1 MTFEEFLRS
10 QGTSKNQLGPN
21 RLDAMRQQFQRSG
34 QTSTADPTNGFG
46 IGGVPWATISANA
59 AAHNAGSPYTSGGGG
74 GGEPPVEWTP
84 ADTTQN
90 WINEN
95 PYEYMQGKLQGSGL
109 MSPTGGTSFDTWLT
123 NSYMPRLM
131 GGYYQEM
138 SKDAQRNL
146 GGVAGTTLNAGAPTP
161 ISNGINKAQARRMF
175 LHRPDAERM
184 PNPFAA
190 GPGRW
195 SMWD

>member
-1 MTFEEFLRS
+1 MTFEEYMRSLGYGPRETDQMNQNKRHTLRE
-10 QGTSKNQLGPN
+10 QYWGTQ
-21 RLDAMRQQFQRSG
+21 
-34 QTSTADPTNGFG
+34 STATPE
-46 IGGVPWATISANA
+46 
-59 AAHNAGSPYTSGGGG
+59 SPYTAPTDGGGGG
-74 GGEPPVEWTP
+74 GGEPSVGWTA

-90 WINEN
+90 WVNEN
-95 PYEYMQGKLQGSGL
+95 PYEFMQGKLQGSGL

-123 NSYMPRLM
+123 NSYLPRLM
-131 GGYYQEM
+131 GGYYQNM
-138 SKDAQRNL
+138 TSDASGNL
-146 GGVAGTTLNAGAPTP
+146 TD
-161 ISNGINKAQARRMF
+161 SGIDPANARRMF

>member
-1 MTFEEFLRS
+1 MTFEEYLRS

-21 RLDAMRQQFQRSG
+21 RLDAMRQQYQRSG
-34 QTSTADPTNGFG
+34 GGGTTTTDPTNGFG
-46 IGGVPWATISANA
+46 YNGVPWATVEANA
-59 AAHNAGSPYTSGGGG
+59 AAQNALNANPYTEEATT
-74 GGEPPVEWTP
+74 EPAVGHTP

-109 MSPTGGTSFDTWLT
+109 MSATGGTSFDTWLT
-123 NSYMPRLM
+123 NSYLPRVM
-131 GGYYQEM
+131 GSYYQEM
-138 SKDAQRNL
+138 SK
-146 GGVAGTTLNAGAPTP
+146 NAGGNLDGEMGTAGIAPVKSSIDP
-161 ISNGINKAQARRMF
+161 AQARRMF

>member
-1 MTFEEFLRS
+1 MTFEEYLRQQGLGPKEQSNLNPDRRQRLRS
-10 QGTSKNQLGPN
+10 AYQ
-21 RLDAMRQQFQRSG
+21 
-34 QTSTADPTNGFG
+34 STATPAPAPAAPTPFTA
-46 IGGVPWATISANA
+46 PTTAAT
-59 AAHNAGSPYTSGGGG
+59 
-74 GGEPPVEWTP
+74 EPSVGWTA

-90 WINEN
+90 WVNEN

-131 GGYYQEM
+131 GSYYQEM
-138 SKDAQRNL
+138 SK
-146 GGVAGTTLNAGAPTP
+146 NAGGNLDGSVGTA
-161 ISNGINKAQARRMF
+161 GIQPNQSAIDPAQARRMF

>member
-1 MTFEEFLRS
+1 MTFDEYMRSLGYGPKETSQMNQNKRHTLRE
-10 QGTSKNQLGPN
+10 QY
-21 RLDAMRQQFQRSG
+21 
-34 QTSTADPTNGFG
+34 
-46 IGGVPWATISANA
+46 WATGGSGGGTATPA
-59 AAHNAGSPYTSGGGG
+59 PSPYTAPATTPT
-74 GGEPPVEWTP
+74 EPPIGHTP

-123 NSYMPRLM
+123 NSYLPRVM
-131 GGYYQEM
+131 GSYYQEM
-138 SKDAQRNL
+138 SKNAAGNL
-146 GGVAGTTLNAGAPTP
+146 DGTTGTAGIAPVKSSIDP
-161 ISNGINKAQARRMF
+161 AQARRMF